1 MNLNEFI
8 LAFKQLFPPKTEIPN
23 LKKGTTTISNYNK
36 TQVIYCRKNS
46 KIWVN
51 FSDLL
56 DAYNHFKGK
65 CVSTSDLRDFRPE
78 IYSSKDGGHDCNCT
92 FLFQF
97 LLAAKKVDDI
107 HGRGVA
113 HDPFWVEIKSN

>member
-1 MNLNEFI
+1 MNYYEFVQT
-8 LAFKQLFPPKTEIPN
+8 LHQNLPPKSEIPN
-23 LKKGTTTISNYNK
+23 LKKGITTIINYNT
-36 TQVIYCRKNS
+36 TQVIYQRGDA

-51 FSDLL
+51 FIDLY
-56 DAYNHFKGK
+56 DAYDHFKGK
-65 CVSTSDLRDFRPE
+65 RVKTTDLKVFRSE

-97 LLAAKKVDDI
+97 LLEAKKVDGI

-113 HDPFWVEIKSN
+113 HDPFWVEISKD